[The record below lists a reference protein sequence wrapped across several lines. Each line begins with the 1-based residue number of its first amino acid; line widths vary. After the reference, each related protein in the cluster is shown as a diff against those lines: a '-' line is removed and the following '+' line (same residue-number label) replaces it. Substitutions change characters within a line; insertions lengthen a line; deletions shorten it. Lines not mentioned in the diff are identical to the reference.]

1 VPVVGGGAAEG
12 ELVDPGA
19 DTGGAKVDG
28 AGAAG
33 EAVEAESED
42 PFPFTLVMKNTAAR
56 RARPPRMAT

>member
-1 VPVVGGGAAEG
+1 MED

-19 DTGGAKVDG
+19 GIGGVEVAG

-33 EAVEAESED
+33 EAVDAESED
-42 PFPFTLVMKNTAAR
+42 PFPFMLVMKNTAAR